1 MRLPAP
7 FILISLL
14 LLLAGCGQKGPLFL
28 PTDEMPEQSNQAD
41 IQPGNQSANQSAN
54 QSGNQQP
61 DAPVAASD
69 TNAN

>member
-41 IQPGNQSANQSAN
+41 IQPGNQSANQS
-54 QSGNQQP
+54 GDQQP

-69 TNAN
+69 ANAN